1 MSAKGHLK
9 KMILNHQR
17 RLQKLQEQRAL
28 EGIHV
33 NPAVLIEIEDIQAEL
48 KRLRAELKTVER
60 KQRRTSKGGLFA
72 ATTSRVELRLQRS
85 LNPKQ
90 KEILAFIKK
99 FNQEK
104 GLSPTIEE
112 IRAALNLS
120 SKSLVHY
127 HLKRLEKAGLIARL
141 PNKSRGIRLL

>member
-1 MSAKGHLK
+1 
-9 KMILNHQR
+9 MILNHQR

-48 KRLRAELKTVER
+48 KSLRAELKTVER
-60 KQRRTSKGGLFA
+60 KPRRSSRGGLFA
-72 ATTSRVELRLQRS
+72 ATASRVELRFQRS

-112 IRAALNLS
+112 IRVALNLS

-127 HLKRLEKAGLIARL
+127 HLKGLEKAGLIARL